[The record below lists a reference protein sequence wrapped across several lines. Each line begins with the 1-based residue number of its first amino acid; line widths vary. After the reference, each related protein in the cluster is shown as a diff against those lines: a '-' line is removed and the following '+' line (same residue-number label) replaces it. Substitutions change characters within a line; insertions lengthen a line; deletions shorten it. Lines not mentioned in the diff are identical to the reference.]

1 MIILK
6 TEVNVNNITGKQVYD
21 FMLNSTDNDYQ
32 RWWPGTH
39 IAFRTIKRYA
49 GNIGN
54 LVYFDEYVGE
64 RRLKFNAIVTEA
76 ISGKKITWQ
85 MDKVIK
91 LPGWLALEFEDIEN
105 GVRIIHTLSLGY
117 KGIGKI
123 FDKVL
128 ELYLSKKF
136 QMDLDEHAK
145 TEFPMLAKMLV

>member
-1 MIILK
+1 
-6 TEVNVNNITGKQVYD
+6 
-21 FMLNSTDNDYQ
+21 
-32 RWWPGTH
+32 
-39 IAFRTIKRYA
+39 
-49 GNIGN
+49 
-54 LVYFDEYVGE
+54 
-64 RRLKFNAIVTEA
+64 
-76 ISGKKITWQ
+76 